1 LPPSLES
8 RTLRKLNIRILP
20 FVFFLYVISFL
31 DRINIG
37 FAALTMN
44 RELAITSQQFGL
56 IAGIFFLSYSAFEVP
71 SNLLLHKIG
80 ARVWIARILLTWGF
94 FASLTGFVHNV
105 HQLLAVRFLLGV
117 AEAGY
122 FPGMLLYLTYWFPQK
137 QQARA
142 ISILLTGIPVTSILG
157 APLSGLILDHIHWLG
172 FGSWRWLLILEGV
185 PAILCGFLAY
195 FLLPGLPAQAKFL
208 APEEKNWL
216 VAELAAEERKK
227 LAAQTISVAQV
238 FFNPRVLHLSA
249 AIFFLNVGMYT
260 MSFWLPQIIKSLST
274 GGSNSHIGI
283 LVMIPHLAGAIAM
296 LLVARSSDRRLERR
310 YHAAIP
316 VLCGACALLLL
327 NSAGSL
333 AASVLLLCVVA
344 PGLYSFYG
352 PFYSMPASLLTGYS
366 SAAGLAFVA
375 SVGNLGGFVGP
386 YAVGLLNQKTGN
398 MRLGLTV
405 VGLSMLVSASLM
417 LLFPKSAKSHTSS

>member
-1 LPPSLES
+1 
-8 RTLRKLNIRILP
+8 
-20 FVFFLYVISFL
+20 
-31 DRINIG
+31 
-37 FAALTMN
+37 
-44 RELAITSQQFGL
+44 
-56 IAGIFFLSYSAFEVP
+56 
-71 SNLLLHKIG
+71 
-80 ARVWIARILLTWGF
+80 
-94 FASLTGFVHNV
+94 
-105 HQLLAVRFLLGV
+105 
-117 AEAGY
+117 
-122 FPGMLLYLTYWFPQK
+122 
-137 QQARA
+137 
-142 ISILLTGIPVTSILG
+142 
-157 APLSGLILDHIHWLG
+157 
-172 FGSWRWLLILEGV
+172 
-185 PAILCGFLAY
+185 
-195 FLLPGLPAQAKFL
+195 
-208 APEEKNWL
+208 
-216 VAELAAEERKK
+216 
-227 LAAQTISVAQV
+227 V

-249 AIFFLNVGMYT
+249 ANFFLNVGMYT